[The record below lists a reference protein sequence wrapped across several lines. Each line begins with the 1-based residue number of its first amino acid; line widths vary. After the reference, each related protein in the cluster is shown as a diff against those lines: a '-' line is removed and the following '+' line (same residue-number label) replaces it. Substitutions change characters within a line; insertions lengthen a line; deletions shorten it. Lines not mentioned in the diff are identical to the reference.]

1 MAMSPDPTVL
11 DCPGCSGKIELRDL
25 RADSVTC
32 PSCATKW
39 RVWLQDVPGGRFAV
53 QLLPQPN

>member
-1 MAMSPDPTVL
+1 MATSPETTLV
-11 DCPGCSGKIELRDL
+11 DCPGCAGKIELRDL

-32 PSCATKW
+32 PGCATEW

-53 QLLPQPN
+53 ILEPRH